1 MRIRTRL
8 LMLVLSVLGA
18 AFAAASFAV
27 WYVYSEEQQAQE
39 RGVSEAT
46 RAFALLVGKELQVR
60 EGILHTLARSPLLV
74 AENFAGFYTFAKS
87 IAGGPEST
95 IILSDL
101 NGKQLLNTRL
111 PYGAEL
117 PVRRSSN
124 MAALMQQEGA
134 DRTLISDVFL
144 APVGK
149 RHDFTIQVP
158 VKFDNKIRY
167 FLIMG
172 SNAASLQA
180 LFAQQHF
187 PEAWI
192 GTIVDRAGAVVARS
206 RDPEQFTGKVV
217 RDHTR
222 QILAKSVEGI
232 YPSVTLEGIPVKAFF
247 SEVPDADWKVLVS
260 IPDAEIRRLPT
271 RAALFLA
278 AMMLAPLALALII
291 ARRLGNQAVFPIQYL
306 GRTAEQL
313 GRGEDISYTRQGL
326 VEIDTVGLRIVEAS
340 KQIRR
345 AKSELEERVA
355 QAVAA
360 TERAQTALLRS
371 QKLEALGR
379 LTGGI
384 AHEFNNLLQTLTTA
398 LQLAALTSNQPRVQA
413 LVATCQKTVGRAT
426 VLSGQ
431 LGSFGR
437 IQDARLV
444 TLHLDQQIDSVMA
457 LIRGALKDNFAVDTR
472 FAPDLWPVTVDPL
485 QLELALLNIA
495 MNARDAMPDGGTLTL
510 EADNIALAEP
520 PGDLPAGDYV
530 LLAVTDTGSGMA
542 PDVLSKALDPFFTTK
557 SVGQGTGLGLP
568 QAYGFATQSH
578 GTLMLRSVVGEGTTV
593 EIYLPRAHAPV
604 ATDPPP
610 EPRLNDIGQA
620 EGTVLFVEDDSLVRE
635 AVVPALKAAGFD
647 VLVAVDGEEALAII
661 ESGRQIDIVFSDIV
675 MPGQLSGVDLARIV
689 QTRFPSLRVVLAT
702 GYSDQRVAIPGVQVL
717 AKPYELGKVVGV
729 LAGERAR

>member
-8 LMLVLSVLGA
+8 LLLVLSVLGA

-27 WYVYSEEQQAQE
+27 WYVYSEEQRAQE
-39 RGVSEAT
+39 RGISEAT
-46 RAFALLVGKELQVR
+46 RAFALLVGKELQVK
-60 EGILHTLARSPLLV
+60 EGMLRTLAASPLL
-74 AENFAGFYTFAKS
+74 AGGSLQEFYTYARS

-111 PYGAEL
+111 PYGADL

-124 MAALMQQEGA
+124 IAALMQQYGA

-144 APVGK
+144 APIGK
-149 RHDFTIQVP
+149 RHDYTIQVP
-158 VKFDNKIRY
+158 VKAGDDIRY
-167 FLIMG
+167 VLTMG
-172 SNAASLQA
+172 TNAASLQA

-192 GTIVDRAGAVVARS
+192 GTIVDRQGAVVSRS
-206 RDPEQFTGKVV
+206 RDPDQFTGKVV
-217 RDHTR
+217 REYTR
-222 QILAKSVEGI
+222 QILANAAEGI

-247 SEVPDADWKVLVS
+247 SQVPNADWKVLVS

-278 AMMLAPLALALII
+278 AMMLVPLTLALVV
-291 ARRLGNQAVFPIQYL
+291 ARKMGNQAVVPIQYL

-313 GRGEDISYTRQGL
+313 GRGEEISYTRQGL
-326 VEIDTVGLRIVEAS
+326 FEIDSVGHRIVEAS

-355 QAVAA
+355 LAVAA

-413 LVATCQKTVGRAT
+413 LIATCQKTVGRAT

-444 TLHLDQQIDSVMA
+444 TLRLDQQVNSVMA
-457 LIRGALKDNFAVDTR
+457 LISGALKGNIAIDTR
-472 FAPDLWPVTVDPL
+472 FAEDLWPVTVDPL
-485 QLELALLNIA
+485 QLELALLNVA
-495 MNARDAMPDGGTLTL
+495 MNARDAMPDGGSLTL
-510 EADNIALAEP
+510 AASNVALAEP
-520 PGDLPAGDYV
+520 PGGMPAGDYV
-530 LLAVTDTGSGMA
+530 LLSITDTGAGMA
-542 PDVLSKALDPFFTTK
+542 PDVLAKALDPFFTTK

-578 GTLMLRSVVGEGTTV
+578 GTLMLRSAVGEGTTV
-593 EIYLPRAHAPV
+593 DIYLPRAHTPV
-604 ATDPPP
+604 STDPAP
-610 EPRLNDIGQA
+610 EPGPGEIGQA
-620 EGTVLFVEDDSLVRE
+620 DGTVLFVEDDSLVRE
-635 AVVPALKAAGFD
+635 AMVPALKTAGFD
-647 VLVAVDGEEALAII
+647 VLVAVDGEEALGII
-661 ESGRQIDIVFSDIV
+661 ESGRRIDIVFSDIV
-675 MPGQLSGVDLARIV
+675 MPGSLSGVDLARIV
-689 QTRFPSLRVVLAT
+689 QERFPSLRVVLAT

-717 AKPYELGKVVGV
+717 AKPYELGKVVAV
-729 LAGERAR
+729 LAGGRDR